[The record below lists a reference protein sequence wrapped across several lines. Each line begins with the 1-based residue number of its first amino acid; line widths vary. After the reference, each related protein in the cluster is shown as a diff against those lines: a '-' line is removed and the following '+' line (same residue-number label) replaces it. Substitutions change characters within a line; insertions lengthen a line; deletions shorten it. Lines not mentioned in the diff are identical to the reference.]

1 MILGDN
7 GKEHAQAL
15 QTIIEFIGYR
25 PVLVEQGEQWQET
38 VTDPK
43 AVAAAL
49 IGSWSGDKQK
59 IAATIKTLN
68 NEEAQLPVFVLVPKE
83 SVSDKESWRLPGALG
98 TLRYPFSQTELTSAL
113 QNAELFREGHQQKGQ
128 DRRSVELFRSL
139 VGNSRATRTVRH
151 LIEQVADSNATVLI
165 LGESGT
171 GKEVVARNL
180 HYHSSRRGNP
190 FVPVNC
196 GAIPENMLEATLFG
210 YEKGAFTGACQARP
224 GKFELAQGG
233 TLLLDEISEMDL
245 GLQAKLLRVLQ
256 EREVER
262 LGGGKMIPLD
272 IRILATTNRDL
283 QEQVA
288 NGRFR
293 EDLYYRLNVFP
304 LCLPPLR
311 ERRKDILPL
320 ARRLAA
326 TRAIENGRVLSRFSL
341 AAEKKLLAHPWPGNI
356 RELDNVIQRAMI
368 LADEDELTVQSLVFD
383 AGIWAT
389 PILGEARELNKN
401 LKNHEKQFILETLGQ
416 CNGRRKQA
424 AVRLGI
430 SERTLRYK
438 LARLREAGVVI
449 PDFPS
454 SRLAC

>member
-1 MILGDN
+1 MMHPTVLVVEHEPALREALCATLSVAGFPVKSVPE
-7 GKEHAQAL
+7 GKAAL
-15 QTIIEFIGYR
+15 VQLEKNKHIGLLLSDIQTQPLDSSTLLR
-25 PVLVEQGEQWQET
+25 RARTQKPDLPVLF
-38 VTDPK
+38 
-43 AVAAAL
+43 
-49 IGSWSGDKQK
+49 
-59 IAATIKTLN
+59 IAAHSTIHTAIDALDEGAVDYLLKPFETKALLDRVRRYVGVLKKG
-68 NEEAQLPVFVLVPKE
+68 EPVVAVDPCFRRVVALAQ
-83 SVSDKESWRLPGALG
+83 R
-98 TLRYPFSQTELTSAL
+98 
-113 QNAELFREGHQQKGQ
+113 
-128 DRRSVELFRSL
+128 
-139 VGNSRATRTVRH
+139 
-151 LIEQVADSNATVLI
+151 VAKSEATVL
-165 LGESGT
+165 LSGESGT
-171 GKEVVARNL
+171 GKEVLAR
-180 HYHSSRRGNP
+180 YIYRQSPRCKGP
-190 FVPVNC
+190 FVAINC
-196 GAIPENMLEATLFG
+196 AAIPENRLEATLFG
-210 YEKGAFTGACQARP
+210 YEKGAFTGAYQAQP

-233 TLLLDEISEMDL
+233 TLLLDEISEIDL

-304 LCLPPLR
+304 LYLPPLR
-311 ERRKDILPL
+311 ERSKDILPL

-326 TRAIENGRVLSRFSL
+326 ARAAENGRVLSRFSL
-341 AAEKKLLAHPWPGNI
+341 AAEKKLLAYPWPGNI

-368 LADEDELTVQSLVFD
+368 LADEDELTLQSLVFD

-389 PILGEARELNKN
+389 PISGEARELNKN
-401 LKNHEKQFILETLGQ
+401 LKDHEKQFILETLGQ

-424 AVRLGI
+424 AVRLGV